1 MDEKELLLLVLVG
14 IAILMFATG
23 IILVANLVY

>member
-14 IAILMFATG
+14 IAVLMFVTG

>member
-14 IAILMFATG
+14 IAVLMFTTG
-23 IILVANLVY
+23 IVLVANVVY